1 MGESGNVKID
11 LLAGGVGF
19 GLVNLCILLSF
30 LLFATGAGAEVT
42 SFPVLP
48 SATDPAI
55 KTFDYAHWIY
65 VNRDILVEHKAGLAP
80 DRHELYL
87 FLPGTHEKGKPRGA
101 GSQGPG
107 AFCSLAADLGY
118 HVISLTYPDDIPA
131 SICRNDRDPKAFE
144 DFRLA
149 IIQGGHSKHIS
160 ISRTE
165 SVENRLAKLLLH
177 LQAIRPKEAWGQFLN
192 ADDSVK
198 WERLAVGGQ
207 SQGGGHAVLIG
218 IKHRVARVICTGA
231 PKDYDQRLDRPAAF
245 YGETSA
251 TPKNCFFAF
260 NHRQDWAG
268 GTSPPQLLQNL
279 QALELDAYGSPADVD
294 AEVSP
299 YHHSRILITGYPV
312 VTLSGPQSEG
322 SLTAH
327 FSMLSP
333 QNAERWKPVWTYLL
347 TEPAP

>member
-1 MGESGNVKID
+1 M
-11 LLAGGVGF
+11 
-19 GLVNLCILLSF
+19 
-30 LLFATGAGAEVT
+30 
-42 SFPVLP
+42 
-48 SATDPAI
+48 
-55 KTFDYAHWIY
+55 
-65 VNRDILVEHKAGLAP
+65 
-80 DRHELYL
+80 
-87 FLPGTHEKGKPRGA
+87 
-101 GSQGPG
+101 
-107 AFCSLAADLGY
+107 
-118 HVISLTYPDDIPA
+118 
-131 SICRNDRDPKAFE
+131 
-144 DFRLA
+144 
-149 IIQGGHSKHIS
+149 
-160 ISRTE
+160 
-165 SVENRLAKLLLH
+165 
-177 LQAIRPKEAWGQFLN
+177 
-192 ADDSVK
+192 
-198 WERLAVGGQ
+198 
-207 SQGGGHAVLIG
+207 LIG